1 MADHQNKS
9 MVVWLRAIIFG
20 VLIGTLVMIGLSALF
35 AFAIVK
41 FNVPATAISIVVTM
55 SAAIGSFM
63 GGLIAAKI
71 VGKKGLFVG
80 VGLGVIFFVVLFFA
94 SFFVTDGSS
103 FAENLTKYIAVVVAA
118 MIGGIFGV
126 NLRKSRS

>member
-1 MADHQNKS
+1 MADHQNQS

-20 VLIGTLVMIGLSALF
+20 VLVGTLVVIGLSALF

-41 FNVPATAISIVVTM
+41 LNVPATAISVVVTA
-55 SAAIGSFM
+55 SAAIGSFV

-71 VGKKGLFVG
+71 IGKKGLLVG
-80 VGLGVIFFVVLFFA
+80 VGLGLVFFAILFFA
-94 SFFVTDGSS
+94 SFFITDGSS
-103 FAENLTKYIAVVVAA
+103 FAENLTKYIAVLVAA

-126 NLRKSRS
+126 NLKKSRH